1 MVASS
6 TQKITNSDDEDQKYY
21 LQGTNVSFTNFE
33 CKISAVNIC
42 IIDDCRDADVP
53 LVELTVQRFVYFFW
67 CFDWTQIFHLKIC
80 NFDFT
85 IFFQNYRL
93 HFHHD
98 FEGIGEASSTWS
110 SMYYNRALST
120 WEPLMEPWVCS
131 VGWKINQ
138 RYKICANRVSGLK
151 KVSLRGCKISL
162 KL

>member
-1 MVASS
+1 MASS
-6 TQKITNSDDEDQKYY
+6 TQKMTNNNIISDDENQKYY

-53 LVELTVQRFVYFFW
+53 LVELTVQ
-67 CFDWTQIFHLKIC
+67 
-80 NFDFT
+80 
-85 IFFQNYRL
+85 RL

-151 KVSLRGCKISL
+151 KV
-162 KL
+162 